1 MAILLLLGALAMFIP
16 TFVANPEW
24 WWSSIT
30 LAMALVN
37 AFMIA
42 RLAHRSGLTRM
53 PSTVP
58 AFIYLITVGANMSLH
73 TLWEGQLVLMILLLV
88 LLLMQRTYDQEDVC
102 EESFLATILL
112 VLVSFFW
119 TDMLLFIVIWIL
131 MLAVE
136 ENLSVRAIGAM
147 IVALALAVIYYLV
160 AQRQGWLLP
169 DWTNFTQRQLMTLD
183 WSPAQIV
190 EIALSGFTFY
200 FILASFLRIN
210 RDNISVQ
217 KYLQMITLLLLPLLF
232 CYIYPMQGSFV
243 SAFIPAIVA
252 MAASVYFLSTTTL
265 ARGIVFS
272 VYVVGIIC
280 EFIINLFVLN

>member
-1 MAILLLLGALAMFIP
+1 
-16 TFVANPEW
+16 
-24 WWSSIT
+24 
-30 LAMALVN
+30 MALVN

-102 EESFLATILL
+102 EEPFLATILL

-200 FILASFLRIN
+200 FILASFFRIN